1 MAKKKKNN
9 AGLISWAVT
18 IFAAACGVAAFFMI
32 FGESI
37 TFQSL
42 LLGKSSY
49 TGLQT
54 AFGYTVNGI
63 EIFKASAGISLA
75 FIFPLAAAAATVI
88 GKGCKI
94 VAFLA
99 AAMFITG
106 GVLAFCIPSL
116 LVGNYVGDPA
126 LGVCATVSGV
136 LSIVAGVTECAS
148 VWLKK

>member
-1 MAKKKKNN
+1 MAKKKRNN
-9 AGLISWAVT
+9 SELISWAVA

-32 FGESI
+32 FGESVKFPNAI
-37 TFQSL
+37 FS
-42 LLGKSSY
+42 KDSY

-54 AFGYTVNGI
+54 AFGYTAYGV
-63 EIFKASAGISLA
+63 EIFKSSAGVSLA
-75 FIFPLAAAAATVI
+75 FIFPLVAACAAVI

-136 LSIVAGVTECAS
+136 LSVVAGVTECAS